1 MLIKGV
7 EFVDVQFA
15 ISVIKFTSQ
24 GVAPCG
30 VRDVDQSRDA
40 WFLRA
45 GTPLAEKPPINVNFL
60 SHSLFDAGCAENQQ
74 EKHQCVCVWERVA
87 FETLG
92 CAHF

>member
-15 ISVIKFTSQ
+15 ISVVKFVSR
-24 GVAPCG
+24 GSALCG
-30 VRDVDQSRDA
+30 VRDADESRDT

-45 GTPLAEKPPINVNFL
+45 GTPLAEKPPINVNYL

-74 EKHQCVCVWERVA
+74 ERHR
-87 FETLG
+87 
-92 CAHF
+92 